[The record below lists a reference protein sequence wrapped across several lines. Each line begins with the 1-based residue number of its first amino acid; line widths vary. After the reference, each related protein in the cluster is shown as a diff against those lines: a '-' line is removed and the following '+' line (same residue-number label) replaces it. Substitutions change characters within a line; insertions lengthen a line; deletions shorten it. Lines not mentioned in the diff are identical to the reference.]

1 MRSTREVKVTTAT
14 VPRDIGTS
22 RRWTIL
28 AASTLAAL
36 STACVVNGGAFLIP
50 ELQRSTGISLPSA
63 SLLAM
68 MASVG
73 LMITTVPWGAALD
86 RYGERSILL
95 LSLGGTCL
103 ATTGTVVA
111 AAFSA
116 PTWALGATLL
126 LAGASAASTNGAG
139 GRIVVGWFPAEQRG
153 TAMGIRQ
160 MAQPLGVGVSAMTVP
175 VLAQHV
181 GLAAGVAVFPI
192 LAAVA
197 VAVTALV
204 IIDPPH
210 PAGTGSAE
218 VPNPYRHNDFLWR
231 VHGVSVLLVI
241 PQMALWTFVPVWL
254 MVDRGW
260 APAAAGVLVTVTQ
273 IVGALGRIAAGR
285 WSDQWGSRM
294 RPIRIIASA
303 AATATMLLAVT
314 DAIDSP
320 VAIAIM
326 VAASIITVAD
336 NGLAFTSIAEFAG
349 PSWSGRALAVQNTA
363 QYLVGSAAVPLIAT
377 TIDGVGYPIAFAVTA
392 IAPLIALP
400 LVPRDPR

>member
-1 MRSTREVKVTTAT
+1 MTIAT
-14 VPRDIGTS
+14 VPREIGTA
-22 RRWTIL
+22 RRWSIL
-28 AASTLAAL
+28 GASTLAAL

-50 ELQRSTGISLPSA
+50 ELQRSTGIGLPSA

-68 MASVG
+68 MASIG
-73 LMITTVPWGAALD
+73 LMITTIPWGAALD

-95 LSLGGTCL
+95 LSLGGTVA

-116 PTWALGATLL
+116 PTWLLGATLL

-139 GRIVVGWFPAEQRG
+139 GRIVVGWFPAAQRG

-181 GLAAGVAVFPI
+181 GLAAGTAVFPI
-192 LAAVA
+192 LATIAL
-197 VAVTALV
+197 AVTALV

-210 PAGTGSAE
+210 PAGASAAAA
-218 VPNPYRHNDFLWR
+218 PNPYRHSDFLWR

-260 APAAAGVLVTVTQ
+260 APATAGVLVTVTQ

-294 RPIRIIASA
+294 RPIRIIAAA
-303 AATATMLLAVT
+303 AATATILLAVT
-314 DAIDSP
+314 DAFNSP

-336 NGLAFTSIAEFAG
+336 NGLAFTSVAEFAG
-349 PSWSGRALAVQNTA
+349 PSWSGRALAFQNTA
-363 QYLVGSAAVPLIAT
+363 QYLAGSAAVPLIAT